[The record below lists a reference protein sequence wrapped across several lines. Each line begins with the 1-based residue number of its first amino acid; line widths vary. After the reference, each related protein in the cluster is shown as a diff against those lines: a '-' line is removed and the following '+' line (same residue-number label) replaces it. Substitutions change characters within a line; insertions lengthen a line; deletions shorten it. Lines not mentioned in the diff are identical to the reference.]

1 MWFALGAASS
11 ILEGLQS
18 LGSSRSG
25 ASQSNGSGSGLFDFL
40 GGSGSTNSSANFT
53 PWQPS
58 TSGGSAQIS
67 SETMSALIAA
77 QSQSG
82 TSASSGSTSFKD
94 PLQDLFSQLDGN
106 GNGQISKSEFESA
119 LGAGGTNVANA
130 DSVFG
135 KLDSN
140 GDGNVSF
147 DELKSAL
154 KGGHSGRHN
163 QAASA
168 NDGSGSNG
176 MNASSDALMQALSG
190 ASSSSSNNSDGS
202 TTTTITYAD
211 GSKVTMTSPAASASA
226 SSASSSYN
234 LIEKLIQRESNA
246 LSNSAS
252 SASAVSA

>member
-18 LGSSRSG
+18 LGSSKSG
-25 ASQSNGSGSGLFDFL
+25 TSQSNGSGSGLFDFL

-58 TSGGSAQIS
+58 TSGSGQIS

-154 KGGHSGRHN
+154 KGGHSGSHH

-190 ASSSSSNNSDGS
+190 ASSSSSTNSDGS
-202 TTTTITYAD
+202 TTTTITYGD